1 MGKGRFV
8 NQKLGKRVHRG
19 INQHLL
25 KSKTQN
31 WPQENK
37 RRPNPPQ
44 NAAEFADDDKQ
55 ADSSDNAKGR

>member
-31 WPQENK
+31 WPQETK
-37 RRPNPPQ
+37 RQANHPQ
-44 NAAEFADDDKQ
+44 NAVALADDDKQ
-55 ADSSDNAKGR
+55 ADSSSDSK